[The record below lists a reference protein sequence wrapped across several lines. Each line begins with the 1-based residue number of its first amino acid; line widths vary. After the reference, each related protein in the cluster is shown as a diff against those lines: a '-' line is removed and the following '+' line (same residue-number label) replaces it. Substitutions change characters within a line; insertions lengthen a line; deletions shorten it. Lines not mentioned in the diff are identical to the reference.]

1 MLHGIMFFPTCQ
13 MVLESITWP
22 PSKQTDIDDTDDE
35 ISDGKVSLISGF
47 LRTFVEEGTS
57 SKTYKSKYT
66 NI

>member
-1 MLHGIMFFPTCQ
+1 MFFPTCQ

-22 PSKQTDIDDTDDE
+22 PSKQTYDNDDSDDE
-35 ISDGKVSLISGF
+35 ISDGTVSLISGF

>member
-1 MLHGIMFFPTCQ
+1 MFFPTGQ

-22 PSKQTDIDDTDDE
+22 PSKQTDIDDSDDE
-35 ISDGKVSLISGF
+35 ISDGTVSLISGF

>member
-1 MLHGIMFFPTCQ
+1 MFFPTCQ

-22 PSKQTDIDDTDDE
+22 PSKQTYDIDDSDDE
-35 ISDGKVSLISGF
+35 ISDGTVSLTSGF

-57 SKTYKSKYT
+57 SKIYYKSKYT

>member
-1 MLHGIMFFPTCQ
+1 MFFPTGQ

-22 PSKQTDIDDTDDE
+22 PSKQTDIDDSDDE

>member
-1 MLHGIMFFPTCQ
+1 MFFPTCQ

-22 PSKQTDIDDTDDE
+22 PSKQTDDSDNSDSE

-57 SKTYKSKYT
+57 SKTY
-66 NI
+66 I